1 MALKK
6 VSSTAW
12 SKKKDGRKME
22 QNIYLEEIGM
32 RTNGKKAYR
41 SVTRHEPAAGVK

>member
-12 SKKKDGRKME
+12 MKKKDGRRME
-22 QNIYLEEIGM
+22 QNIYHEEIGV

-41 SVTRHEPAAGVK
+41 SVTRHEPSK